1 MSREAEFDNNPLA
14 VAEGGAVGAEA
25 GQQEQESSNAM
36 VDPEVQR
43 AEEEKLKSIWGGLLH
58 PDTAVRHGYDF
69 VQLIIMLYLGY
80 LLPLRLAF
88 TKTATGPL
96 EIALDLVIDGSVWV
110 DMFLQMRMG
119 RCESP
124 PPRATTPS
132 QPASPSLRISSLGGG
147 GTTRKLRRISD
158 GGVHAACCTRR
169 SRSLARSLARS
180 QMTRRRKN

>member
-69 VQLIIMLYLGY
+69 GQLIIMLYLGY

-124 PPRATTPS
+124 PPEPPRRRS
-132 QPASPSLRISSLGGG
+132 HRRHLPASRLSVGAVPLASCGGFL
-147 GTTRKLRRISD
+147 TAVCML
-158 GGVHAACCTRR
+158 HAARVG
-169 SRSLARSLARS
+169 LARSRS